1 MSFTIIDSLFSIIL
15 LFYYPAC
22 QVTEIVE
29 IDEKLRVTKEELNKF
44 KAEFVQVSI
53 FVQNSFLSM
62 SITYTIRYFTSLYDD
77 NHISDKMCA

>member
-15 LFYYPAC
+15 LFYCPAC

-53 FVQNSFLSM
+53 FVQN
-62 SITYTIRYFTSLYDD
+62 
-77 NHISDKMCA
+77 